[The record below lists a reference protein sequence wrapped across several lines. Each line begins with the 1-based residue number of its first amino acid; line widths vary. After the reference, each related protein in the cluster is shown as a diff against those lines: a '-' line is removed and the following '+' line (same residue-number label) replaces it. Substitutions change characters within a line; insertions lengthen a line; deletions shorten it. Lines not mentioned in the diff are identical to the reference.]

1 MRVPLSSVQER
12 LWLMERLDSEA
23 GGQNIAGVVS
33 VSGEFDAQRMQRA
46 MQAVQ
51 KKHEILRTAIRST
64 QGEPE
69 QVVLPDPVTD
79 YRYIDHCSPAENGY
93 GRCDGHDAVA
103 GIGNDITFAA
113 RGDGEA
119 ADATDISPAAMDLMK
134 AEAARPF
141 DMSSGCL
148 FRMVIIRVSAS
159 LHHIMVAMHHM
170 VGDGGS
176 IAILLGEAWHAY
188 GSGPASAM
196 QMPDVQYADYAVW
209 QRRRLADGSGDAGL
223 AYWLA
228 ELKGMP
234 LRLDLPGTRNRPLV
248 AKADSGRFPVKIP
261 PDIARRVQQQAVRL
275 GITPFNVYLAAYASL
290 LMRFTGQQDF
300 AVGVPVSLRNR
311 PELQTMAGC
320 FVNMLPVRMSCT
332 QGTSFG
338 TFAQSVSERMLGA
351 LQHADTPFEQLVARL
366 VSERDLACTPVFQNV
381 FSFERAPE
389 SQGETAGMR
398 WRFSEFALGNSA
410 YDISLELNY
419 GNEDVSGWMD
429 YSRTLFDRDWVE
441 RFVGCFLRLLASGL
455 EAPDMPLSDL
465 ALLDGPERERML
477 YQFNATQAEYPRQA
491 LIHELFE
498 QQVERTPEALAVQY
512 EGKRLTYAALNAKA
526 NQLAHCLRGLK
537 DASGVPLVGPDAL
550 VAISVERSLEMVVGL
565 LGILKAGAAYV
576 PVDPEYPADRIAYM
590 LGDSQAKVLLTQRT
604 LQERLQAAARGEDG
618 GLGVILLLDEEAT
631 YAGQPEDNIGREET
645 DQTSRHLAYVIY
657 TSGSTGQ
664 PKGVM
669 NEHRGVVNRL
679 VWMQGAYG
687 LGEEDRVLQKTPFS
701 FDVSV
706 WEFFWT
712 LLNGAGLVMAAPQG
726 HRDAQYLV
734 DVIGRAGVTVVH
746 FVPSMLQVFLASV
759 QAGQCASLRQM
770 VCSGEELPLALQ
782 QRCQERLPSVRLDNL
797 YGPTEAAVDVTWWS
811 CDPAQTE
818 GRVPIGRPIAN
829 IRMYVLDEQR
839 QPVPLGVAGELYIG
853 GDGVARGYLNRPE
866 LTAERFVRD
875 PFSEE
880 PGARMYRTGD
890 LGRWRPD
897 GAIEYLGRNDFQ
909 VKIRGQRIELGEIEA
924 RLGELPQVREAVVL
938 ARQDSPGDQRLVA
951 YWTARDEGAAGTHD
965 AASDA
970 ADTGEGEET
979 RQQQEVARLR
989 DHLKAELPGYMVPG
1003 AFVKLDAM
1011 PLTPNGKVDRKA
1023 LPAPDAEALVT
1034 HAYEAPQGPVEEV
1047 LAGIWQELLGVERV
1061 GRHDSFFDLG
1071 GHSLMLTQMVSR
1083 IYDAADVEVELADLF
1098 SASSLSEM
1106 AARVEEEILNQ
1117 YEQDGGEGM
1126 DAG

>member
-33 VSGEFDAQRMQRA
+33 VSGEFDAQRMQQA

-79 YRYIDHCSPAENGY
+79 YRYIDHCSLSENGY

-170 VGDGGS
+170 IGDGGS

-223 AYWLA
+223 AYWLT

-261 PDIARRVQQQAVRL
+261 PDIVLRVQQQAVRF

-332 QGTSFG
+332 QGASFG

-351 LQHADTPFEQLVARL
+351 LQHADTPFEQLVACL

-429 YSRTLFDRDWVE
+429 YSRALFDRDWVE

-455 EAPDMPLSDL
+455 EAPDTPLSDL

-477 YQFNATQAEYPRQA
+477 YQFNATQAEYPGQA

-512 EGKRLTYAALNAKA
+512 EDESLTYAQLNAKA
-526 NQLAHCLRGLK
+526 NQLAHRLRAMR
-537 DASGVPLVGPDAL
+537 DASGAAVMKPDAL

-604 LQERLQAAARGEDG
+604 LQERLQEASRGDEEG
-618 GLGVILLLDEEAT
+618 SGEILLLDDEAT
-631 YAGQPEDNIGREET
+631 YAGQPQDNIGRQET
-645 DQTSRHLAYVIY
+645 GQTSRHLAYVIY

-679 VWMQGAYG
+679 VWMQEAYG

-734 DVIGRAGVTVVH
+734 DVIERAGVTVVH

-880 PGARMYRTGD
+880 AEARMYRTGD

-924 RLGELPQVREAVVL
+924 RLAELPQVREAVVL

-951 YWTARDEGAAGTHD
+951 YWTARDEGAAGAHD
-965 AASDA
+965 AAAAVDA
-970 ADTGEGEET
+970 ADAGDDEHL

-989 DHLKAELPGYMVPG
+989 DHLKAELPAYMVPS
-1003 AFVKLDAM
+1003 AFVRLETM

-1023 LPAPDAEALVT
+1023 LPAPDAGALVT

-1047 LAGIWQELLGVERV
+1047 LAGIWQ
-1061 GRHDSFFDLG
+1061 
-1071 GHSLMLTQMVSR
+1071 
-1083 IYDAADVEVELADLF
+1083 
-1098 SASSLSEM
+1098 
-1106 AARVEEEILNQ
+1106 
-1117 YEQDGGEGM
+1117 
-1126 DAG
+1126 

>member
-1 MRVPLSSVQER
+1 M
-12 LWLMERLDSEA
+12 
-23 GGQNIAGVVS
+23 
-33 VSGEFDAQRMQRA
+33 
-46 MQAVQ
+46 
-51 KKHEILRTAIRST
+51 
-64 QGEPE
+64 
-69 QVVLPDPVTD
+69 
-79 YRYIDHCSPAENGY
+79 
-93 GRCDGHDAVA
+93 
-103 GIGNDITFAA
+103 
-113 RGDGEA
+113 
-119 ADATDISPAAMDLMK
+119 
-134 AEAARPF
+134 
-141 DMSSGCL
+141 
-148 FRMVIIRVSAS
+148 
-159 LHHIMVAMHHM
+159 
-170 VGDGGS
+170 
-176 IAILLGEAWHAY
+176 
-188 GSGPASAM
+188 
-196 QMPDVQYADYAVW
+196 
-209 QRRRLADGSGDAGL
+209 
-223 AYWLA
+223 
-228 ELKGMP
+228 
-234 LRLDLPGTRNRPLV
+234 
-248 AKADSGRFPVKIP
+248 
-261 PDIARRVQQQAVRL
+261 
-275 GITPFNVYLAAYASL
+275 
-290 LMRFTGQQDF
+290 
-300 AVGVPVSLRNR
+300 
-311 PELQTMAGC
+311 
-320 FVNMLPVRMSCT
+320 
-332 QGTSFG
+332 
-338 TFAQSVSERMLGA
+338 
-351 LQHADTPFEQLVARL
+351 
-366 VSERDLACTPVFQNV
+366 
-381 FSFERAPE
+381 
-389 SQGETAGMR
+389 
-398 WRFSEFALGNSA
+398 
-410 YDISLELNY
+410 
-419 GNEDVSGWMD
+419 
-429 YSRTLFDRDWVE
+429 
-441 RFVGCFLRLLASGL
+441 
-455 EAPDMPLSDL
+455 
-465 ALLDGPERERML
+465 
-477 YQFNATQAEYPRQA
+477 
-491 LIHELFE
+491 
-498 QQVERTPEALAVQY
+498 
-512 EGKRLTYAALNAKA
+512 
-526 NQLAHCLRGLK
+526 
-537 DASGVPLVGPDAL
+537 GPDAL

-604 LQERLQAAARGEDG
+604 LQERLQEASRGDEEG
-618 GLGVILLLDEEAT
+618 SGEILLLDDEAT
-631 YAGQPEDNIGREET
+631 YAGQPQDNIGRQET
-645 DQTSRHLAYVIY
+645 GQTSRHLAYVIY

-679 VWMQGAYG
+679 VWMQEAYG

-734 DVIGRAGVTVVH
+734 DVIERAGVTVVH

-880 PGARMYRTGD
+880 AEARMYRTGD

-924 RLGELPQVREAVVL
+924 RLAELPQVREAVVL

-951 YWTARDEGAAGTHD
+951 YWTGRDEGAAGTHD

-989 DHLKAELPGYMVPG
+989 DHLKAELPSYMVPG